1 MARSVLAPRTG
12 VVDFVLLLHFTRA
25 GYRNRTGDLFFT
37 REVLYQLS

>member
-1 MARSVLAPRTG
+1 
-12 VVDFVLLLHFTRA
+12 LLHFTRA